1 MTYSCPYNPEH
12 NTVVTTDHDDSFT
25 VYTCVSCNQRFYES
39 NNSDPTNEAESGE
52 LYVYDDYDVIGEYQ
66 ADIID
71 EEKSQEKFCSEVDR
85 LY

>member
-25 VYTCVSCNQRFYES
+25 
-39 NNSDPTNEAESGE
+39 DPTNEAESGE
-52 LYVYDDYDVIGEYQ
+52 LYVYDDYDIIGEYQ